1 MLSIVDKKALGYQLG
16 AADYLVKPLDSQ
28 DVLEALRR
36 LTVVNGGK
44 KLRRLLVVDD
54 DPNVIDMARQ
64 LLEGEPIEM
73 DSAGDGIEAIEMI
86 AKNKPDAILL
96 DLMMPK
102 MDGFA
107 VIEQLNQAAD
117 LRGIPVIVLTAKT
130 LTAAELELLQDSA
143 AQIILKQGL
152 KAEELVKEVR
162 KALS

>member
-1 MLSIVDKKALGYQLG
+1 
-16 AADYLVKPLDSQ
+16 
-28 DVLEALRR
+28 
-36 LTVVNGGK
+36 
-44 KLRRLLVVDD
+44 
-54 DPNVIDMARQ
+54 
-64 LLEGEPIEM
+64 
-73 DSAGDGIEAIEMI
+73 
-86 AKNKPDAILL
+86 
-96 DLMMPK
+96 MMPK